1 VRLVVTGGLGFI
13 GSNFVRLVLRDRP
26 DWQVTNLDLVT
37 YAGNPANLRDVE
49 GDPRYRFVRG
59 DIAEPE
65 DVAKALGEGVD
76 AVVNF
81 AAESHVD
88 RSILSAAPFVRTNVV
103 GTLVLLEAVRARA
116 GCRMLHVSTDEVY
129 GALEPDEPAFTEAT
143 PLDPTSPYAASKASA
158 DLLALA
164 FAKTH
169 GVDVV
174 VTRCS
179 NNYGPFQFPEKLIPL
194 MVTNAIDGRP
204 LPIYGDGRQVRD
216 WIHVEDHC
224 AGILTALERGRAG
237 RVYNFGGRSERRN
250 IDIVH
255 RIIAQVGAPPELLQS
270 VTDRPAHDRRYAVD
284 PARAERELGWT
295 ARWTFEA
302 GLEATVRWYA
312 ERGDWWRPVKD
323 GSYRDFYHQWYE
335 ERTG

>member
-116 GCRMLHVSTDEVY
+116 GCRMLHVSTD
-129 GALEPDEPAFTEAT
+129 
-143 PLDPTSPYAASKASA
+143 
-158 DLLALA
+158 
-164 FAKTH
+164 
-169 GVDVV
+169 
-174 VTRCS
+174 
-179 NNYGPFQFPEKLIPL
+179 
-194 MVTNAIDGRP
+194 
-204 LPIYGDGRQVRD
+204 
-216 WIHVEDHC
+216 
-224 AGILTALERGRAG
+224 
-237 RVYNFGGRSERRN
+237 
-250 IDIVH
+250 
-255 RIIAQVGAPPELLQS
+255 
-270 VTDRPAHDRRYAVD
+270 
-284 PARAERELGWT
+284 
-295 ARWTFEA
+295 
-302 GLEATVRWYA
+302 
-312 ERGDWWRPVKD
+312 
-323 GSYRDFYHQWYE
+323 
-335 ERTG
+335 